1 MAGSLCFNSLNNS
14 LVIKKFDEKMNKTI
28 KQIFSKSKKIA
39 DALLSEKNY
48 KYFFKQDNTVVSSVD
63 LLLQEEV
70 IKIIIVYYPKHN
82 ILFEEGDNKHIDN
95 GSLYTWVIDP
105 IDGTSNFINGKIEF
119 SVSIGLMLKNKFIAA
134 MVYFPKISECYI
146 AVKNDGVYLNN
157 ELIKIDR
164 IRESTPKVIILCS
177 KTYKQNKK
185 QFEENGYKVEYY
197 YCATFSMLK
206 VLKNE
211 AILFCTVNTQIYD
224 VGPMSY
230 ILEQSGI
237 DSYDR
242 SVKKISYNPNL
253 NTIGYIVSS
262 NDKNTTF
269 EFNEKLI
276 LIKDE
281 S

>member
-1 MAGSLCFNSLNNS
+1 
-14 LVIKKFDEKMNKTI
+14 MNKI
-28 KQIFSKSKKIA
+28 REIFSKSKRIA
-39 DALLSEKNY
+39 DELLSEKNY
-48 KYFFKQDNTVVSSVD
+48 KSFFKEDNTIVSSVD
-63 LLLQEEV
+63 ILLQEEV
-70 IKIIIVYYPKHN
+70 IKIIMDYYPKHN
-82 ILFEEGDNKHIDN
+82 ILFEEGENKHIDN

-119 SVSIGLMLKNKFIAA
+119 SVSIGLMLKNRFVAA

-157 ELIKIDR
+157 EHIKIDS
-164 IRESTPKVIILCS
+164 IREHTPKVIILCS
-177 KTYKQNKK
+177 KTYEQNKE
-185 QFEENGYKVEYY
+185 QFEEYGYKVEYY

-211 AILFCTVNTQIYD
+211 AILYCTVNTQIYD

-230 ILEQSGI
+230 ILELSGI

-253 NTIGYIVSS
+253 NTIDYIVSS
-262 NDKNTTF
+262 KDKNTTRDF
-269 EFNEKLI
+269 YEKLI
-276 LIKDE
+276 LIKDA

>member
-1 MAGSLCFNSLNNS
+1 
-14 LVIKKFDEKMNKTI
+14 MNKTV
-28 KQIFSKSKKIA
+28 KQILLKSKKIA
-39 DALLSEKNY
+39 DELLSENN
-48 KYFFKQDNTVVSSVD
+48 FKSYLKKDNTIVSSVD
-63 LLLQEEV
+63 IQLQEEV
-70 IKIIIVYYPKHN
+70 IKIIMNYYPEHN
-82 ILFEEGDNKHIDN
+82 ILFEEGEKKHIDN
-95 GSLYTWVIDP
+95 GSSYTWVIDP

-119 SVSIGLMLKNKFIAA
+119 SVSIGLMYKNKFIAA

-157 ELIKIDR
+157 KLIKIDR

-211 AILFCTVNTQIYD
+211 AVLYCTVNTQIYD

-253 NTIGYIVSS
+253 NTIEYIVSS
-262 NDKNTTF
+262 NYINITR
-269 EFNEKLI
+269 EFNENLI

>member
-1 MAGSLCFNSLNNS
+1 MNNA
-14 LVIKKFDEKMNKTI
+14 IKK
-28 KQIFSKSKKIA
+28 IFSKCKKVA
-39 DALLSEKNY
+39 DELLSEKNY
-48 KYFFKQDNTVVSSVD
+48 QSFIKQDNTVVSSVD
-63 LLLQEEV
+63 LLIQEEV
-70 IKIIIVYYPKHN
+70 IKIIMVYYPKHN

-105 IDGTSNFINGKIEF
+105 IDGTSNFIEGKIEF
-119 SVSIGLMLKNKFIAA
+119 SVSIGLMYKNKYVAA

-146 AVKNDGVYLNN
+146 AVKNEGVYMNN

-164 IRESTPKVIILCS
+164 IRKVTPKVIILCS

-211 AILFCTVNTQIYD
+211 AILYCTVNTQIYD

-237 DSYDR
+237 GSYDR
-242 SVKKISYNPNL
+242 SMKIISYKPNL
-253 NTIGYIVSS
+253 HNIEHIVSS
-262 NDKNTTF
+262 NDINITR